1 MRSECC
7 FIVLLFSFYILCL
20 RALFFGI
27 KTMMMMI
34 NYNIHLSKIACP
46 SSEAKRNWKINL

>member
-7 FIVLLFSFYILCL
+7 FIALLFSFYILCL

-27 KTMMMMI
+27 KTMMVMI